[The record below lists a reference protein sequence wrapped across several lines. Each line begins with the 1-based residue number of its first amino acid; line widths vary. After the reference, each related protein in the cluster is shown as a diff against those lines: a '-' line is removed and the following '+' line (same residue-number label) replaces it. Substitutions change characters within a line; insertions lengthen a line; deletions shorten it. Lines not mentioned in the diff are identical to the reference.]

1 MGKYYFGIDFGTTNS
16 ATVSLS
22 LPSNNF
28 ETYGDSEGT
37 PYPSFVAIDKTDGRV
52 YKDRESWNKRFE
64 LQEHCEIIRSV
75 KTYLND
81 PNKSWNIAGRVFTPE
96 DIVVEILEG
105 LKKKVKDTGNNLTE
119 AVMAIPVG
127 FNAYS
132 RKVLR
137 RAAKRAGINILSF
150 ISEPTAAYFSYYDA
164 LKHYKKIIVFDW
176 GGGTLDISLLL
187 VEGNYVS
194 EIVTLG
200 HNFAGDD
207 IDKKLAEYIHTKLD
221 TQNISFDQ
229 MSSTKKDLLIMK
241 CERAKKE
248 LSNQEETT
256 LYFTYN
262 GPVDLTLKRTEFNN
276 LIIEEIEKIRKK
288 IFKALRRAG
297 WNKEEVDKIVLVGGS
312 CNIPLLRE
320 MMYDDFGE
328 KVYSPKDPD
337 WSIAI
342 GAAML
347 AKEPGNYVAAHEF
360 GVILS
365 DDSFF
370 PLIKKAERINNLA
383 KSFSFGLVEDAES
396 ANLIFAERSKNGD
409 FKRIG
414 KYMDV
419 PCFGFI
425 FEPIEVKVVGND
437 DLIVKV
443 EAKSKNRANE
453 YKREVAF
460 EDVIKFRYKLPE
472 VIK

>member
-1 MGKYYFGIDFGTTNS
+1 LTQ
-16 ATVSLS
+16 
-22 LPSNNF
+22 
-28 ETYGDSEGT
+28 DSG
-37 PYPSFVAIDKTDGRV
+37 
-52 YKDRESWNKRFE
+52 
-64 LQEHCEIIRSV
+64 
-75 KTYLND
+75 
-81 PNKSWNIAGRVFTPE
+81 
-96 DIVVEILEG
+96 
-105 LKKKVKDTGNNLTE
+105 
-119 AVMAIPVG
+119 
-127 FNAYS
+127 
-132 RKVLR
+132 
-137 RAAKRAGINILSF
+137 
-150 ISEPTAAYFSYYDA
+150 
-164 LKHYKKIIVFDW
+164 
-176 GGGTLDISLLL
+176 
-187 VEGNYVS
+187 
-194 EIVTLG
+194 
-200 HNFAGDD
+200 
-207 IDKKLAEYIHTKLD
+207 
-221 TQNISFDQ
+221 
-229 MSSTKKDLLIMK
+229 
-241 CERAKKE
+241 
-248 LSNQEETT
+248 
-256 LYFTYN
+256 
-262 GPVDLTLKRTEFNN
+262 